1 MLFHTLSSTQNL
13 AVYIFISRN
22 VEYAFLFSSLIAT
35 RDSLYLTMIA
45 IPNGIPLSFST
56 FKVTL
61 PEFSYR
67 AVWINFPIFCFKSS
81 FKVSF
86 TMPRVS
92 SLSRPSI
99 TSSFSCTIFWT
110 WLAVSFQNS
119 VFQLGSI
126 RKLQTMVL
134 LFCETYSTLP

>member
-86 TMPRVS
+86 
-92 SLSRPSI
+92 
-99 TSSFSCTIFWT
+99 SCTIFWT